1 MDILLLEDDV
11 ALADIIAEYLHDNH
25 FNVDLVYD
33 GEEALNQ
40 AYEHS
45 YDLYVLDVNVPA
57 IKGFDLLKMLRDKG
71 DATPAVFITS
81 LNDIEDVSEGFKSG
95 ADDYLK
101 KPFELAELLLRI
113 KNIQKRSYAQQRS
126 STIKI
131 NKNIVFDIDTEL
143 LKINSEN
150 IALPPKEL
158 KALKYFLQHA
168 NTTVSFE
175 DLYRIMWN
183 YDKNASTE
191 SLRAHIKNLRKY
203 FAPNTIQNLRG
214 EGYRFVINTEN

>member
-11 ALADIIAEYLHDNH
+11 ALADIIAEYLRDNH

-45 YDLYVLDVNVPA
+45 YDLYILDVNVPA

-71 DATPAVFITS
+71 DITPAVFITS
-81 LNDIEDVSEGFKSG
+81 LNEIEDVSEGFKSG

-131 NKNIVFDIDTEL
+131 DKNIIFDIDMEL
-143 LKINSEN
+143 LKINGEN

-183 YDKNASTE
+183 YDENASAE

-214 EGYRFVINTEN
+214 EGYRFVIHTEN

>member
-11 ALADIIAEYLHDNH
+11 ALADIIAEYLRDNH

-71 DATPAVFITS
+71 DITPAVFITS
-81 LNDIEDVSEGFKSG
+81 LNEIEDVSEGFKSG

-131 NKNIVFDIDTEL
+131 DKNIIFDIDMEL
-143 LKINSEN
+143 LKINGEN

-183 YDKNASTE
+183 YDENASAE

-214 EGYRFVINTEN
+214 EGYRFVIHTEN